1 MANLVTWNNL
11 NLDLSLSLGNTY
23 LSWLQPLGR
32 EPSEEPFC
40 EQEEHE
46 DFLGVGCHMVTP
58 WSISSKATAHSMIA
72 LIITVATIKLQ

>member
-1 MANLVTWNNL
+1 MALFNWINQNLYSG
-11 NLDLSLSLGNTY
+11 LDVGNVY

-46 DFLGVGCHMVTP
+46 DFLAVGCHKVTP
-58 WSISSKATAHSMIA
+58 WSISSRATAQRGGLYQYYRHYHS
-72 LIITVATIKLQ
+72 